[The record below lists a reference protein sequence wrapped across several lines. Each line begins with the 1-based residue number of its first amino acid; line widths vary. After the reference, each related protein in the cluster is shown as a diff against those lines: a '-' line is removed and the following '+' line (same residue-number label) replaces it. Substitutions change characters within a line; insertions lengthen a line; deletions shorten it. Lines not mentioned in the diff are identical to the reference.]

1 MFLGPLE
8 WRYLFGSKDKV
19 FNHQK
24 LVFKSGV
31 RFLFLFVLTD
41 AILLNLNLQKRT
53 SSDIKLPSQKLFVQQ
68 KWCLYPKFMRV
79 YYILDIKVIL
89 CSVNKLSL
97 PLKHFQTKELPK
109 GKYPGAWG
117 FPAFLKMF
125 RNL

>member
-1 MFLGPLE
+1 MAQIVNNVKSALIDFLSLSQGQIAFLGPLE

-31 RFLFLFVLTD
+31 WFLFVLTG

-68 KWCLYPKFMRV
+68 KWCLYPKFTRV
-79 YYILDIKVIL
+79 FYILDIKVIL
-89 CSVNKLSL
+89 CSVMSHSRKR
-97 PLKHFQTKELPK
+97 PK
-109 GKYPGAWG
+109 MT
-117 FPAFLKMF
+117 FNF
-125 RNL
+125 